1 MKYGSKILFFPSCR
15 LALHDDAFR
24 VRWTDKK
31 LLLCPINTNLCA
43 TISKKFRDDYMSE
56 RKLAVGVIGG
66 GSWPT
71 AMIKMLGDNKAQKEV
86 HWWVRSKEKADY
98 IKEFRRNPNYLR
110 AVNIK
115 IPKRNVHADIV
126 RTIRSSDIV
135 ILNTPAAYLKDA
147 LTPVTPEMFTDKV
160 IVSAIKGI
168 VPDENQIVGE
178 YLQEKYGIPLDRI
191 VVISGPC
198 HAEEVSLEKL
208 SYLTVACTDTTVSSR
223 VAGLIATHYIKT
235 IVSDDIYGTEY
246 AAVLKNIYALACGIC
261 HGVGFG
267 DNFQAVLVSN
277 ALREMATFVN
287 AVHPIERDIKES
299 AYLGDLL
306 VTAYSQFSRNRVFGN
321 MIGKGYSVRAAQLEM
336 DMVAEGYF
344 AANCIQQIC
353 EKHGIHMPI
362 CNAVYNILY
371 QGRPLASEM
380 NALAETFV

>member
-1 MKYGSKILFFPSCR
+1 
-15 LALHDDAFR
+15 
-24 VRWTDKK
+24 
-31 LLLCPINTNLCA
+31 
-43 TISKKFRDDYMSE
+43 
-56 RKLAVGVIGG
+56 
-66 GSWPT
+66 
-71 AMIKMLGDNKAQKEV
+71 
-86 HWWVRSKEKADY
+86 
-98 IKEFRRNPNYLR
+98 
-110 AVNIK
+110 
-115 IPKRNVHADIV
+115 
-126 RTIRSSDIV
+126 
-135 ILNTPAAYLKDA
+135 
-147 LTPVTPEMFTDKV
+147 
-160 IVSAIKGI
+160 
-168 VPDENQIVGE
+168 
-178 YLQEKYGIPLDRI
+178 
-191 VVISGPC
+191 VISGPC

-261 HGVGFG
+261 HGVGFC